1 MKFLI
6 ISDPTEGLIA
16 DSDTALSMLREGLA
30 RGHEVYWATET
41 DLWLADNRVQVSATA
56 VLSCEEKA
64 LPELATTSEELP
76 ITSFNGVWIRKDPP
90 FDQNYVALCWLLA
103 LEEKNVSMLNA
114 PSLLLRYHEKMLPF
128 EALQADFLT
137 AEDLIPSY
145 LETGEE
151 RRIPP
156 SFPEGAVISKPWL
169 GHGGRDVELWPNLQ
183 EAFDSPLHGL
193 EPYTIYQHFVPN
205 IQECGDRRV
214 IFINGEYCGDFVR
227 IPQEGSIRA
236 NLAQGA
242 EAVARPMNPKEE
254 RLTQKV
260 GNFLKDIGIHI
271 AGADYIDGRLTE
283 INITAPT
290 GFEPMAALGQEN
302 PRQKFLD
309 LAESLG

>member
-169 GHGGRDVELWPNLQ
+169 GHGG
-183 EAFDSPLHGL
+183 
-193 EPYTIYQHFVPN
+193 
-205 IQECGDRRV
+205 
-214 IFINGEYCGDFVR
+214 
-227 IPQEGSIRA
+227 
-236 NLAQGA
+236 GA